1 VGQQK
6 KELLMLKNTPKPKN
20 KLSKEELDRTLT
32 SQQKKKLLSD
42 EIDLSKCSKKEL
54 LYAVKTNEFLLQRQ
68 YETVQH
74 LRKSVDWQQTVIDEN
89 KEGATALAGKFYDIR
104 QELEKRL
111 EDCQKENED
120 CHKQKTEAIRA
131 YQGLAQMGKFA
142 EEMGIDLK
150 QACEDLP
157 ESEKNKYDFN
167 QKHTVLES
175 GKVKHQYFMR
185 PKKNGKGPKKS

>member
-1 VGQQK
+1 MMGQ
-6 KELLMLKNTPKPKN
+6 KELLMPNNPKPKSKKRRSICEGIN
-20 KLSKEELDRTLT
+20 LSTT
-32 SQQKKKLLSD
+32 SKKQLIFTIRFIEGVLQNQGATIKDLRETITFQQKLIND
-42 EIDLSKCSKKEL
+42 
-54 LYAVKTNEFLLQRQ
+54 T
-68 YETVQH
+68 
-74 LRKSVDWQQTVIDEN
+74 
-89 KEGATALAGKFYDIR
+89 KEGTTALGEKFYEIR

-120 CHKQKTEAIRA
+120 CQKQKTEAIRA

-142 EEMGIDLK
+142 EDMGVDLK

-175 GKVKHQYFMR
+175 GRVKHQYFMK
-185 PKKNGKGPKKS
+185 PKKNGKKPT

>member
-1 VGQQK
+1 MGQQK

-32 SQQKKKLLSD
+32 AQQKKKLLSD
-42 EIDLSKCSKKEL
+42 DIDLSKCSKKEL
-54 LYAVKTNEFLLQRQ
+54 LYAIKINEFLLSRQ
-68 YETVQH
+68 YETVQD
-74 LRKSVDWQQTVIDEN
+74 LRKSVNWQQNIIDEN
-89 KEGATALAGKFYDIR
+89 KIGAEALAGKFYDIR
-104 QELEKRL
+104 QELEKQL
-111 EDCQKENED
+111 ED

-142 EEMGIDLK
+142 EEMGVDLK

-175 GKVKHQYFMR
+175 GRVKHKYFMK
-185 PKKNGKGPKKS
+185 PKKNGKKPT